1 MSGELGVSQQQKPLR
16 TISATF
22 YWMLCKKKK
31 KESQRDSPRAVPEN
45 VSTVEGVDWYVL
57 LECVCVVTEN
67 RLPAA
72 VQDLV
77 LQEKEKLLYVWSS
90 LDNAVNE

>member
-1 MSGELGVSQQQKPLR
+1 
-16 TISATF
+16 
-22 YWMLCKKKK
+22 MLCKKKERK
-31 KESQRDSPRAVPEN
+31 KESEQDSPCAVPEN
-45 VSTVEGVDWYVL
+45 VSTIEGVDWYIL
-57 LECVCVVTEN
+57 LESVRVVTKD

-90 LDNAVNE
+90 LDNTVNE

>member
-1 MSGELGVSQQQKPLR
+1 MSGELCVSQQQKK
-16 TISATF
+16 
-22 YWMLCKKKK
+22 KKKK
-31 KESQRDSPRAVPEN
+31 KESGRDSPCAVPEN

-57 LECVCVVTEN
+57 LECVGVVTED

-90 LDNAVNE
+90 LDNIVNE